1 MDRRS
6 MLKQMAAV
14 AGIAAMA
21 GKVSAQQSFAEV
33 NPPQPTGDAGKIE
46 VLEFFHYGCPHC
58 RDFDPLLEKWVAT
71 LPKDVEFKRV
81 PAIWGNAQLKEL
93 ARFYYTL
100 EVTGELHA
108 LHSKVFAAL
117 QSDKVPLNTEDGVR
131 AWIAKQGVDQKRF
144 METYKSFGVQ
154 SMVQRADQIAR
165 AYKIQGVP
173 TLAIDGKY
181 LTAGSMAGTH
191 ENALKVADQ
200 LIQRVRAARP
210 KS

>member
-14 AGIAAMA
+14 VGVAAMA
-21 GKVSAQQSFAEV
+21 GKVSAQQPFAEV

-58 RDFDPLLEKWVAT
+58 RDFDPLLEKWVAA

-131 AWIAKQGVDQKRF
+131 AWIAKQGGDEKRF

>member
-14 AGIAAMA
+14 VGVAAMA
-21 GKVSAQQSFAEV
+21 GKVSAQQPFAEV

-58 RDFDPLLEKWVAT
+58 RDFDPLLEKWVAA

-108 LHSKVFAAL
+108 LHSKVFTAL

-131 AWIAKQGVDQKRF
+131 AWIAKQGGDEKRF

-200 LIQRVRAARP
+200 LIQRVRVARP

>member
-14 AGIAAMA
+14 VGVAAMA
-21 GKVSAQQSFAEV
+21 GKVSAQQPFAEV

-58 RDFDPLLEKWVAT
+58 RDFDPLLEKWVAA

-100 EVTGELHA
+100 
-108 LHSKVFAAL
+108 
-117 QSDKVPLNTEDGVR
+117 
-131 AWIAKQGVDQKRF
+131 
-144 METYKSFGVQ
+144 
-154 SMVQRADQIAR
+154 
-165 AYKIQGVP
+165 
-173 TLAIDGKY
+173 
-181 LTAGSMAGTH
+181 
-191 ENALKVADQ
+191 
-200 LIQRVRAARP
+200 
-210 KS
+210 

>member
-14 AGIAAMA
+14 VGVAATA
-21 GKVSAQQSFAEV
+21 GKVSAQQPFAEV

-58 RDFDPLLEKWVAT
+58 RDFDPLLEKWVAA

-100 EVTGELHA
+100 EVTGELHV

-131 AWIAKQGVDQKRF
+131 AWIAKQGGDEKRF

>member
-14 AGIAAMA
+14 VAVAAMA
-21 GKVSAQQSFAEV
+21 GKVSAQQPFAEV

-58 RDFDPLLEKWVAT
+58 RDFDPLLEKWVAA

-108 LHSKVFAAL
+108 LHSKVFTAL

-131 AWIAKQGVDQKRF
+131 AWIAKQGGDEKRF

>member
-14 AGIAAMA
+14 VGVAAMA
-21 GKVSAQQSFAEV
+21 GKVSAQQPFAEV

-58 RDFDPLLEKWVAT
+58 RDFDPLLEKWVAA

-108 LHSKVFAAL
+108 LHSKVFTAL

-131 AWIAKQGVDQKRF
+131 AWIAKQGGDEKRF

>member
-1 MDRRS
+1 
-6 MLKQMAAV
+6 
-14 AGIAAMA
+14 
-21 GKVSAQQSFAEV
+21 
-33 NPPQPTGDAGKIE
+33 
-46 VLEFFHYGCPHC
+46 
-58 RDFDPLLEKWVAT
+58 
-71 LPKDVEFKRV
+71 
-81 PAIWGNAQLKEL
+81 
-93 ARFYYTL
+93 
-100 EVTGELHA
+100 VTGELHA
-108 LHSKVFAAL
+108 LHSKVFTAL

-131 AWIAKQGVDQKRF
+131 AWIAKQGGDEKRF

>member
-14 AGIAAMA
+14 VGVAATA
-21 GKVSAQQSFAEV
+21 GKVSAQQPFAEV

-58 RDFDPLLEKWVAT
+58 RDFDPLLEKWVAA

-108 LHSKVFAAL
+108 LHSKVFTAL

-131 AWIAKQGVDQKRF
+131 AWIAKQGGDEKRF

>member
-14 AGIAAMA
+14 VGVAAMA
-21 GKVSAQQSFAEV
+21 GKVSAQQPFAEV

-58 RDFDPLLEKWVAT
+58 RDFDPLLEKWVAA

-108 LHSKVFAAL
+108 LHSKVFTAL

-131 AWIAKQGVDQKRF
+131 AWIAKQGGDEKRF

-200 LIQRVRAARP
+200 LIQRVLAARP

>member
-14 AGIAAMA
+14 VGVAAMA
-21 GKVSAQQSFAEV
+21 GKVSAQQPFAEV

-58 RDFDPLLEKWVAT
+58 RDFDPLLEKWVAA

-108 LHSKVFAAL
+108 LHSKVFTAL

-131 AWIAKQGVDQKRF
+131 AWIAKQGGDEKRF

-165 AYKIQGVP
+165 AYKIQGCR
-173 TLAIDGKY
+173 LAIDGKY

>member
-14 AGIAAMA
+14 VGVAAMA
-21 GKVSAQQSFAEV
+21 GKVSAQQPFAEV

-58 RDFDPLLEKWVAT
+58 RDFDPLLEKWVAA

-108 LHSKVFAAL
+108 LHSMVFTAL

-131 AWIAKQGVDQKRF
+131 AWIAKQGGDEKRF

>member
-14 AGIAAMA
+14 VGVAATA
-21 GKVSAQQSFAEV
+21 GKVSAQQPFAEV

-58 RDFDPLLEKWVAT
+58 RDFDPLLEKWVAA

-100 EVTGELHA
+100 EVTGELHV

-131 AWIAKQGVDQKRF
+131 AWIAKQGGDEKRF

-200 LIQRVRAARP
+200 LSQRVRAARP